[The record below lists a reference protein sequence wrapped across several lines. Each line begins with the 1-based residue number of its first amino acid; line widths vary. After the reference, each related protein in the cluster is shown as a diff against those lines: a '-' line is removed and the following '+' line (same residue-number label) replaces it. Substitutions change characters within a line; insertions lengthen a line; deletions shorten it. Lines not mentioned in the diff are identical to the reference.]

1 LEKKNMNSIGALIA
15 TMDQDFLLLDKRQQ
29 NDLITAV
36 VLYLFRVIESTELT
50 DYFKE
55 LLNWRGQNCIDFR
68 KVLMGKG
75 YLQKNYKLY
84 LYSLMCGMKPDADD
98 FQIKEADVEF
108 AKRLKA
114 AKSGLAKRFSDYCK
128 GRFRVGYKVRSIA
141 ELDRGLARV
150 IPELRVTCGK
160 YVTKQFKFLWQS
172 GQMNRHE
179 LEQDLMMHGL
189 YGQYRAYPEI
199 DDLLHLKNI
208 AITSIH
214 NHGQNIIKEQTTKS
228 RKRLQKQ
235 DDGSFTGT
243 TLSINVTDFD
253 MVFSQDSGRGA
264 GGAMI
269 TCNAMMCSM
278 DGSSC
283 EYESPR
289 DVERQR
295 DLRLTIEGLLGR
307 MKTER
312 ARQFTSILMG
322 LHDAGFSKF
331 LGEPND
337 EASDRMDRKDYAEKA
352 REYLDIPKDKARGFM
367 KKLREELVDYKT

>member
-1 LEKKNMNSIGALIA
+1 MNTIGALIA
-15 TMDQDFLLLDKRQQ
+15 TMDQDFLLLDKKDQYA
-29 NDLITAV
+29 LVTGV

-50 DYFKE
+50 DQFKE

-84 LYSLMCGMKPDADD
+84 LYALMCGDKEKSDPADYS
-98 FQIKEADVEF
+98 IKEADV
-108 AKRLKA
+108 ALARRLKA
-114 AKSGLAKRFSDYCK
+114 AKSGLAKKFSEYCK
-128 GRFRVGYKVRSIA
+128 SRYKLGYKVRSLP
-141 ELDRGLARV
+141 ELDRGLNRV
-150 IPELRVTCGK
+150 IPDLTVTAGK
-160 YVTKQFKFLWQS
+160 FVTKKFKFLWQS
-172 GQMNRHE
+172 GQMDRHE
-179 LEQDLMMHGL
+179 LEQDLLMHGI
-189 YGQYRAYPEI
+189 YAMYRSYPEI
-199 DDLLHLKNI
+199 DDLLHLKNTGI
-208 AITSIH
+208 TAIG

-228 RKRLQKQ
+228 RKRLQQQ

-243 TLSINVTDFD
+243 TLSLNVTDFD
-253 MVFSQDSGRGA
+253 MVFSQDSGRGT

-295 DLRLTIEGLLGR
+295 DLRMAIESLLGR
-307 MKTER
+307 MKTEK

-322 LHDAGFSKF
+322 LHDNGFSKF

-337 EASDRMDRKDYAEKA
+337 EASDRMDRKDYAERA
-352 REYLDIPKDKARGFM
+352 REYLDIPKDKARNFM
-367 KKLREELVDYKT
+367 RKLREELRDYKA

>member
-1 LEKKNMNSIGALIA
+1 MNTIGALIA
-15 TMDQDFLLLDKRQQ
+15 TMDQDFLLLDNRSQYE
-29 NDLITAV
+29 LMASV
-36 VLYLFRVIESTELT
+36 VLYLFRVIESTELS
-50 DYFKE
+50 DGFKE
-55 LLNWRGQNCIDFR
+55 LLNWKGQNNIDFR

-75 YLQKNYKLY
+75 YLQKNYKLF
-84 LYSLMCGMKPDADD
+84 LYALMCGTKPEPKA
-98 FQIKEADVEF
+98 FEIKEADVEF
-108 AKRLKA
+108 AARLKA
-114 AKSGLAKRFSDYCK
+114 SKTGHAKKFTDYCK
-128 GRFRVGYKVRSIA
+128 ARYKVGYKVRSLL

-160 YVTKQFKFLWQS
+160 YVTKTFKFLWQS
-172 GQMNRHE
+172 GQMERHE
-179 LEQDLMMHGL
+179 LEQDLLMHGL
-189 YGQYRAYPEI
+189 YAQYRAYPEI

-208 AITSIH
+208 AITAIH

-235 DDGSFTGT
+235 EDGSFTGT
-243 TLSINVTDFD
+243 TMSINVTDFD
-253 MVFSQDSGRGA
+253 MVFSQDSGRGV

-289 DVERQR
+289 DVERNR

-307 MKTER
+307 MKTEK

-322 LHDAGFSKF
+322 LHDSGFSKF

-352 REYLDIPKDKARGFM
+352 RAYLDIPKDKARNFM

>member
-1 LEKKNMNSIGALIA
+1 MNSIGSLIA
-15 TMDQDFLLLDKRQQ
+15 TMDQDFVVVLDKRQQ
-29 NDLITAV
+29 TELVAAV

-55 LLNWRGQNCIDFR
+55 LLNWKGQNCIDFR

-84 LYSLMCGMKPDADD
+84 LYSMMCGMKPDAKD
-98 FQIKEADVEF
+98 FHIKEADVAF
-108 AKRLKA
+108 ATKLKA
-114 AKSGLAKRFSDYCK
+114 SKSELAKKFAAYCK
-128 GRFRVGYKVRSIA
+128 GRYRVGYKVRTLN
-141 ELDRGLARV
+141 ELDRGLSRV
-150 IPELRVTCGK
+150 IPELTVTVGK
-160 YVTKQFKFLWQS
+160 FVTKKFKFLTQS
-172 GQMNRHE
+172 GQLHKEE
-179 LEQDLMMHGL
+179 LHQDLLMHGI
-189 YGQYRAYPEI
+189 YAMYRQYPEI

-208 AITSIH
+208 GITSIG
-214 NHGQNIIKEQTTKS
+214 NHGQNIIKEQTTQS

-253 MVFSQDSGRGA
+253 MVFSLDSGRGA

-295 DLRLTIEGLLGR
+295 DLRLTIEALLGK
-307 MKTER
+307 MKTEK

-322 LHDAGFSKF
+322 LHDSGFSKF

-337 EASDRMDRKDYAEKA
+337 EASDRMDRQDYAEKA
-352 REYLDIPKDKARGFM
+352 REYLDIPKEKARNFVR
-367 KKLREELVDYKT
+367 KLRQELQDYRA

>member
-1 LEKKNMNSIGALIA
+1 MNTIGALIA
-15 TMDQDFLLLDKRQQ
+15 TMDQDFLLLTKGQQ
-29 NDLITAV
+29 NDLVTGV

-50 DYFKE
+50 DQFKE
-55 LLNWRGQNCIDFR
+55 LLNWKGQNCIDFR

-75 YLQKNYKLY
+75 YLQKNFKLY
-84 LYSLMCGMKPDADD
+84 LYALMCGDKEKSNPKD
-98 FQIKEADVEF
+98 FSIKEQDVEL
-108 AKRLKA
+108 AKRLKS
-114 AKSGLAKRFSDYCK
+114 AKSALAKKFAEYCK
-128 GRFRVGYKVRSIA
+128 SRYRVNYKVRTLA

-150 IPELRVTCGK
+150 IPDLTVTAGK
-160 YVTKQFKFLWQS
+160 FVTKKFKFLTQS
-172 GQMNRHE
+172 GQMDKHE
-179 LEQDLMMHGL
+179 LTQDLLMHGI
-189 YGQYRAYPEI
+189 YAMYRQYPEI

-208 AITSIH
+208 GITAIG

-235 DDGSFTGT
+235 DDGTFTGT
-243 TLSINVTDFD
+243 TLSLNVTDFD
-253 MVFSQDSGRGA
+253 MVFSQDSGRGT

-295 DLRLTIEGLLGR
+295 DLRMAIESLLGR
-307 MKTER
+307 MKTEK

-322 LHDAGFSKF
+322 LHDTGFSKF

-337 EASDRMDRKDYAEKA
+337 EASDRMDRKDYAEQA
-352 REYLDIPKDKARGFM
+352 RVYLDIPKDKARNFM
-367 KKLREELVDYKT
+367 RKLREELRDYKS

>member
-1 LEKKNMNSIGALIA
+1 MNTIGALIA
-15 TMDQDFLLLDKRQQ
+15 TLDQDYLLLEKRKQ
-29 NDLITAV
+29 NDLVAAV

-55 LLNWRGQNCIDFR
+55 FLNWKGQNCIDFR

-75 YLQKNYKLY
+75 YLQKNYKLF
-84 LYSLMCGMKPDADD
+84 LYSMMCGMKPDEAD

-108 AKRLKA
+108 AKKLKTG
-114 AKSGLAKRFSDYCK
+114 KSGLAKKFVDYCK
-128 GRFRVGYKVRSIA
+128 GRYRVGYKVRTLP
-141 ELDRGLARV
+141 ELDRGLSRV
-150 IPELRVTCGK
+150 IPELTITVGK
-160 YVTKQFKFLWQS
+160 FVTKKFKFLTQS
-172 GQMNRHE
+172 GQMDKSE
-179 LEQDLMMHGL
+179 LQQDLLMHGI
-189 YGQYRAYPEI
+189 YAMYRQYPEI

-208 AITSIH
+208 GITSIG
-214 NHGQNIIKEQTTKS
+214 NHGQNIIKEQTTQS
-228 RKRLQKQ
+228 RRRLQKQ
-235 DDGSFTGT
+235 EDGSFTGT

-253 MVFSQDSGRGA
+253 MVFSLDSGRGS

-295 DLRLTIEGLLGR
+295 DLRLAIEGLLAR
-307 MKTER
+307 MRTEKS
-312 ARQFTSILMG
+312 RQFTSILMG
-322 LHDAGFSKF
+322 LHDSGFSKY
-331 LGEPND
+331 LGEAND

-352 REYLDIPKDKARGFM
+352 REYLDIPVEKARNFM
-367 KKLREELVDYKT
+367 RKLREELQDYKEAA

>member
-1 LEKKNMNSIGALIA
+1 MNSIGALIA
-15 TMDQDFLLLDKRQQ
+15 TMDQDFVVNLDKRQQ
-29 NDLITAV
+29 TDLVAAV

-55 LLNWRGQNCIDFR
+55 LLNWKGQNCIDFR

-84 LYSLMCGMKPDADD
+84 LYALMCGMKPDAKD
-98 FQIKEADVEF
+98 FHIKDADVEF
-108 AKRLKA
+108 ATKLKTS
-114 AKSGLAKRFSDYCK
+114 KSALAKKFSAYCK
-128 GRFRVGYKVRSIA
+128 GRYRVGYKVRTLN
-141 ELDRGLARV
+141 ELDRGLSRV
-150 IPELRVTCGK
+150 IPELTVTVGK
-160 YVTKQFKFLWQS
+160 FVTKKFKFLTQS
-172 GQMNRHE
+172 GQMNKDE
-179 LEQDLMMHGL
+179 LHQDLLMHGI
-189 YGQYRAYPEI
+189 YAMYRQYPEI

-208 AITSIH
+208 GITSIG
-214 NHGQNIIKEQTTKS
+214 NHGQNIIKEQTTQS

-243 TLSINVTDFD
+243 TLSLNVTDFD
-253 MVFSQDSGRGA
+253 MVFSLDSGRGS

-307 MKTER
+307 MKTEK

-322 LHDAGFSKF
+322 LHDSGFSKF

-337 EASDRMDRKDYAEKA
+337 EASDRMDRQDYAEKA
-352 REYLDIPKDKARGFM
+352 REYLDIPKEKARSFVR
-367 KKLREELVDYKT
+367 KLREELQDYRA